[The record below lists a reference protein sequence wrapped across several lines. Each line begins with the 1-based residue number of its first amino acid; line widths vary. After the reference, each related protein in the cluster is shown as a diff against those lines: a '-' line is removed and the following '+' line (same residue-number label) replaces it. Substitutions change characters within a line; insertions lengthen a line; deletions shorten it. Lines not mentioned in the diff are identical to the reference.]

1 MSLGQRL
8 KKFRELESFSQEDV
22 AKRIG
27 VTRQAVYKW
36 ESDKSYPDIENL
48 ILLSELYKV
57 TLDEL
62 IKENKEFKTK
72 ISIDDKNTKKEVCLS
87 KKNIINALKEEY
99 KDNFTDNHKENN
111 KVVKYYTVFS
121 VGSFVALSVPILFG
135 EMNVS
140 SNLPFLLAFIISNI
154 WILYNKNILWDE
166 SILAYFQRMIY
177 FTQSAIIAVPL
188 ALFSLHIII
197 NKNIEIFSL
206 YYLVIYFALAML
218 YLVFLRCL
226 LKNKQTRYY
235 SV

>member
-1 MSLGQRL
+1 MSLGQQL

-22 AKRIG
+22 AQKIG

-36 ESDKSYPDIENL
+36 ENDKSYPDIDNL

-62 IKENKEFKTK
+62 IKGNENFKKK
-72 ISIDDKNTKKEVCLS
+72 ISIDDKSNIKEVCLPE
-87 KKNIINALKEEY
+87 KNVMNALEEH
-99 KDNFTDNHKENN
+99 KNNFTENN

-121 VGSFVALSVPILFG
+121 VGAFGALSVPILFG

-154 WILYNKNILWDE
+154 WILCNKNILWDKN
-166 SILAYFQRMIY
+166 ILEYFRKMIY
-177 FTQSAIIAVPL
+177 FTKSATIAVPL

-197 NKNIEIFSL
+197 NKNIETFSI
-206 YYLVIYFALAML
+206 YYLLIYFVMAML
-218 YLVFLRCL
+218 YLTFLRYL
-226 LKNKQTRYY
+226 LKNKQTKKY
-235 SV
+235 SVCQR